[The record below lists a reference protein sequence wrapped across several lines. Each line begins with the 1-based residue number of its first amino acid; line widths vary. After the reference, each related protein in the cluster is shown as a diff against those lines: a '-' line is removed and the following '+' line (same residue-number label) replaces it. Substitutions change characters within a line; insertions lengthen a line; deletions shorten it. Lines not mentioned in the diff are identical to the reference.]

1 MGEKNVEGRFMR
13 VRTAIAA
20 LLAATI
26 ALPLAGCFGLHGL
39 DDVADQAEDFASQ
52 AQELAETL
60 SNVDW
65 GKVCRLVVRD
75 AQTGEVIREVT
86 DQTEI
91 ENAFEPFS
99 EENGIAT
106 EPDADAEYVFELWE
120 PETQKLGQSADDLE
134 EYKGLEVTTY
144 EGSPVVGLEV
154 SPIGLKLYLTSQAA
168 ADALRALAG

>member
-1 MGEKNVEGRFMR
+1 MR
-13 VRTAIAA
+13 ARTAIAA

-26 ALPLAGCFGLHGL
+26 ALPLAGCFGLPGL
-39 DDVADQAEDFASQ
+39 DDVAGQAEEVASQ
-52 AQELAETL
+52 AQELADTL
-60 SNVDW
+60 SGVDW

-75 AQTGEVIREVT
+75 AQTGEVVRELT

-91 ENAFEPFS
+91 EGAFEPFS
-99 EENGIAT
+99 EESGIAT
-106 EPDADAEYVFELWE
+106 EPEERAEYVFELWE
-120 PETQKLGQSADDLE
+120 PETQRLGQSADDLE

-154 SPIGLKLYLTSQAA
+154 SPIGLRLHLTSQTA

>member
-1 MGEKNVEGRFMR
+1 MR
-13 VRTAIAA
+13 ARTVIAA

-26 ALPLAGCFGLHGL
+26 ALPLAGCFGLPEP
-39 DDVADQAEDFASQ
+39 DEFAGQ
-52 AQELAETL
+52 AQELADTL
-60 SNVDW
+60 SDVDW

-75 AQTGEVIREVT
+75 AQTGEIIREVT

-99 EENGIAT
+99 GESGIAT

-120 PETQKLGQSADDLE
+120 PETQKLGQSADDLK

-144 EGSPVVGLEV
+144 KGSPVVGLEV
-154 SPIGLKLYLTSQAA
+154 SPIGLRLHLTSQAA
-168 ADALRALAG
+168 ADALRALAR

>member
-1 MGEKNVEGRFMR
+1 MR
-13 VRTAIAA
+13 ARTAIAA
-20 LLAATI
+20 LLAAAV
-26 ALPLAGCFGLHGL
+26 ALPLMGCFGLPGP
-39 DDVADQAEDFASQ
+39 DDIADQAEEVASQ
-52 AQELAETL
+52 AQELADTL

-65 GKVCRLVVRD
+65 GKVCHLVVKD

-91 ENAFEPFS
+91 EDAFEPFS
-99 EENGIAT
+99 EESGIAT

-120 PETQKLGQSADDLE
+120 PETQKLGQSADDLK

-154 SPIGLKLYLTSQAA
+154 SPIGLRLYLTSQSA
-168 ADALRALAG
+168 ADALRSLAG

>member
-1 MGEKNVEGRFMR
+1 MR
-13 VRTAIAA
+13 ARTAIAA

-26 ALPLAGCFGLHGL
+26 ALPLVGCFGLPGL
-39 DDVADQAEDFASQ
+39 DDVAGQAEEVASQ
-52 AQELAETL
+52 AQELADTL
-60 SNVDW
+60 SGVDW

-75 AQTGEVIREVT
+75 AQTGEVVRELT

-91 ENAFEPFS
+91 EGAFEPFS
-99 EENGIAT
+99 EESGIAT
-106 EPDADAEYVFELWE
+106 EPEERAEYVFELWE

-154 SPIGLKLYLTSQAA
+154 SPIGLRLHLTSQTA

>member
-13 VRTAIAA
+13 ARTAIAA
-20 LLAATI
+20 LLAASV
-26 ALPLAGCFGLHGL
+26 ALPLTGCFGLPGL
-39 DDVADQAEDFASQ
+39 DDVADQAEDVASQ
-52 AQELAETL
+52 AQELADTL

-65 GKVCRLVVRD
+65 GKVCRLVVKD

-99 EENGIAT
+99 GESGIAT
-106 EPDADAEYVFELWE
+106 EPDADAEYAFELWQ
-120 PETQKLGQSADDLE
+120 PETQKLGQSADDLDE
-134 EYKGLEVTTY
+134 VKVLEVTTY

-154 SPIGLKLYLTSQAA
+154 SPIGLRLHLTSRAA
-168 ADALRALAG
+168 ADSLRALAG

>member
-1 MGEKNVEGRFMR
+1 MR
-13 VRTAIAA
+13 ARTAIAA

-26 ALPLAGCFGLHGL
+26 ALPLAGCFGLPGP
-39 DDVADQAEDFASQ
+39 DDIADQAEEVASQ
-52 AQELAETL
+52 AQEVADTL

-65 GKVCRLVVRD
+65 GKVCRLVVKD

-86 DQTEI
+86 DQAEI
-91 ENAFEPFS
+91 EDAFEPFS
-99 EENGIAT
+99 KESGIAT

-120 PETQKLGQSADDLE
+120 PETQKLGQSVDDLQ

-154 SPIGLKLYLTSQAA
+154 SPIGLRLYLTSQAA
-168 ADALRALAG
+168 ADALHTLAR

>member
-1 MGEKNVEGRFMR
+1 MR
-13 VRTAIAA
+13 ARTAIAA

-26 ALPLAGCFGLHGL
+26 ALPLAGCFGLPGL
-39 DDVADQAEDFASQ
+39 DDAIDQ
-52 AQELAETL
+52 
-60 SNVDW
+60 W

-91 ENAFEPFS
+91 EDAFEPLS
-99 EENGIAT
+99 EESGVAT
-106 EPDADAEYVFELWE
+106 GPDADAEYVFELWE
-120 PETQKLGQSADDLE
+120 PETQKLGQSADDLK

-144 EGSPVVGLEV
+144 KGSPVVGLEV
-154 SPIGLKLYLTSQAA
+154 SPIGLRLHLTSQAA

>member
-1 MGEKNVEGRFMR
+1 MGEKNAGRR
-13 VRTAIAA
+13 PVRARTAIAA

-26 ALPLAGCFGLHGL
+26 ALPLTGCFGLPEP
-39 DDVADQAEDFASQ
+39 DEFAGQ
-52 AQELAETL
+52 AQELADTL
-60 SNVDW
+60 SSVDW

-91 ENAFEPFS
+91 EDAFEPFS

-106 EPDADAEYVFELWE
+106 EPAAEAEYVFELWE

-154 SPIGLKLYLTSQAA
+154 SPIGLRLYLTSQSA

>member
-1 MGEKNVEGRFMR
+1 MR
-13 VRTAIAA
+13 TRTVIAA
-20 LLAATI
+20 LLAASI
-26 ALPLAGCFGLHGL
+26 ALPLAGCFGLPSPR
-39 DDVADQAEDFASQ
+39 DIADQAEDIASQ
-52 AQELAETL
+52 AQELADTL
-60 SNVDW
+60 SDVDW

-99 EENGIAT
+99 GEGGIAT
-106 EPDADAEYVFELWE
+106 EPEEPAEYVFELWE
-120 PETQKLGQSADDLE
+120 PETQKLGQSADDLK

-144 EGSPVVGLEV
+144 EGSSVVGLKV
-154 SPIGLKLYLTSQAA
+154 SPIGLKLHLTSQAA